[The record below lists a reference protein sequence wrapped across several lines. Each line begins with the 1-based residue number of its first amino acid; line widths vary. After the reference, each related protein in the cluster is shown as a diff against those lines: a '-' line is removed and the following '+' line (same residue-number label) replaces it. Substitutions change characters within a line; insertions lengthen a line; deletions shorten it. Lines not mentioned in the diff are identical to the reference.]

1 VTLPVIALL
10 LASAA
15 AYPHTVGG
23 GAWDRVGP
31 HNIFNAYS
39 DNGKGSQPM
48 GEGGTI
54 AGASSLAA
62 APEIIYAGGQNNGV
76 SSGIIKTTDGGKHWV
91 RKSNGIYDTR
101 ILGVWIHPDDPS
113 ANHVFTGTHSGIYE
127 TTDGAETWK
136 LRDET
141 AQWGLVMSFRE
152 GVIGGKPY
160 ILANGNGFLATMP
173 RAGGT
178 WQRISAPGPIAS
190 NAHLSVVIN
199 PNQQTEVLTCIGGW
213 GGGKLWYA
221 SMDSP
226 TNATWTGPLKAA
238 DQTFPSWQFF
248 AGQSQIWAKCQTP
261 TKCNAGILDLGVF
274 GTLQEC
280 QTAVNSTTK
289 LKVASYTYQHNIT
302 QLGDFAGHCY
312 AMDDTVGW
320 GPQPQ
325 GNVDSGRAPGIV
337 PGLDYDC
344 ANAAVDPRD
353 RNHFMF
359 SKAGEYKAWE
369 STDGGKTAHEFTNHN
384 TGVYFV
390 MIDQKGWLY
399 TATQAGAFVSMDKGG
414 TWEAYHVFMQTPE
427 GRVID
432 RVPHDYQNI
441 EPDFRGSGVAFPSDQ
456 GLHIVNG
463 TELNL
468 TSAVGDMANN
478 MILSALIA
486 PNKEGSRNL
495 VCNIWDWDVVSSW
508 DDGATWVGWNST
520 EKSPGQCGEGGG
532 GSGMGASGKMLMFHR
547 NHWWYTED
555 GGHNFQLGNLPG
567 GGGAFDYIRQAGS
580 RSEPAGTVFGIL
592 DAPAPTL
599 GESDDESDDHS
610 DDDHSDDDD
619 KEVHQYSP
627 MDDDESDEDSEEE
640 LEKELD
646 PGKAPYVYNAGLL
659 AESNGGNIKYLMT
672 SDSYGSNWTWTPFPA
687 NLQAGALA
695 IDPTKPNS
703 LYAMTGNCLAHSSDN
718 GKTFSSCS
726 TATGLTGSFSK
737 LLIKDSTT
745 MFMLRGGAV
754 PLRTKD
760 SGASWQELSSL
771 SKTPLFQYGAT
782 MDGSLSW
789 SGNTF
794 VLSGNDGGA
803 IARKQYGTFVW
814 KSTDDGDNWTDET
827 GDLVTISPG
836 AGVWYEN
843 DFYFVTRGEGLTVK
857 RNFEA

>member
-1 VTLPVIALL
+1 
-10 LASAA
+10 
-15 AYPHTVGG
+15 
-23 GAWDRVGP
+23 
-31 HNIFNAYS
+31 
-39 DNGKGSQPM
+39 
-48 GEGGTI
+48 
-54 AGASSLAA
+54 
-62 APEIIYAGGQNNGV
+62 
-76 SSGIIKTTDGGKHWV
+76 
-91 RKSNGIYDTR
+91 
-101 ILGVWIHPDDPS
+101 
-113 ANHVFTGTHSGIYE
+113 
-127 TTDGAETWK
+127 
-136 LRDET
+136 
-141 AQWGLVMSFRE
+141 
-152 GVIGGKPY
+152 
-160 ILANGNGFLATMP
+160 
-173 RAGGT
+173 
-178 WQRISAPGPIAS
+178 
-190 NAHLSVVIN
+190 
-199 PNQQTEVLTCIGGW
+199 
-213 GGGKLWYA
+213 
-221 SMDSP
+221 
-226 TNATWTGPLKAA
+226 
-238 DQTFPSWQFF
+238 
-248 AGQSQIWAKCQTP
+248 
-261 TKCNAGILDLGVF
+261 
-274 GTLQEC
+274 
-280 QTAVNSTTK
+280 
-289 LKVASYTYQHNIT
+289 
-302 QLGDFAGHCY
+302 
-312 AMDDTVGW
+312 
-320 GPQPQ
+320 
-325 GNVDSGRAPGIV
+325 
-337 PGLDYDC
+337 
-344 ANAAVDPRD
+344 
-353 RNHFMF
+353 MF

-580 RSEPAGTVFGIL
+580 RSEPVGTVFGIL

-619 KEVHQYSP
+619 KEVHRYSP

-646 PGKAPYVYNAGLL
+646 PGKAPYVYNAGLF

-726 TATGLTGSFSK
+726 TASGLTGSFSK

-814 KSTDDGDNWTDET
+814 KSTDDGDTWTDET

-836 AGVWYEN
+836 AGVWYEK
-843 DFYFVTRGEGLTVK
+843 DFYFVTRGEGLTLK